1 MRLLVSEIFSSV
13 QGESTRVGLPCTF
26 VRLSGCNLRCRFCD
40 TPYAQEGGE
49 EIELDAVL
57 DRVGGCG
64 LPLVEVTGGEPLV
77 QKETPVL
84 LSRLIGEGYSV
95 MMETNGSLSVEE
107 VDPRVMLVM
116 DIKAPGSGEA
126 DSFHLPNLEF
136 LKEGDN
142 IKVVLANRQ
151 DYIWASSMIH
161 RHRLT
166 RRCEVLLSPAFGVLD
181 PGKLVQWILDDR
193 LPVRLN
199 LQVHKFI
206 WPPATRGV

>member
-1 MRLLVSEIFSSV
+1 MRLHVSEIFSSV

-40 TPYAQEGGE
+40 TPYAQQGGE
-49 EIELDAVL
+49 SMELDAIL
-57 DRVGGCG
+57 DRVRDGG
-64 LPLVEVTGGEPLV
+64 LTLVEVTGGEPLV
-77 QKETPVL
+77 QKESSVL
-84 LSRLIGEGYSV
+84 LSQLIGQGYSV
-95 MMETNGSLSVEE
+95 MMETNGSLSVEH

-136 LKEGDN
+136 LKAGDN
-142 IKVVLANRQ
+142 IKMVLANRE
-151 DYIWASSMIH
+151 DYEWACSMIH
-161 RHRLT
+161 RHGLP
-166 RRCEVLLSPAFGVLD
+166 RRCEILLAPAFGMLA
-181 PGKLVQWILDDR
+181 PGKLVQWILEDR

-199 LQVHKFI
+199 LQIHKFI